1 MKEAKVIAETMIN
14 FWKKKK
20 YSLIEK
26 ILESLKE
33 DGKIFLI
40 KEIVDYLKIKKEE
53 MRGFEPAKLFLA
65 FDYDEKQ
72 IERYLKDNFN
82 LKIKVVKKSFDPEL
96 ILGGRLLTKNLLI
109 DFSLKRLLSKLL
121 KWKT

>member
-1 MKEAKVIAETMIN
+1 MKEAQVIAETMIN

-20 YSLIEK
+20 YNLIEK
-26 ILESLKE
+26 ILEGLKE

-40 KEIVDYLKIKKEE
+40 KEIIDYLKIKKEE
-53 MRGFEPAKLFLA
+53 MGGFEPAKLFLA

-82 LKIKVVKKSFDPEL
+82 LKLKVVKKSFDPEL